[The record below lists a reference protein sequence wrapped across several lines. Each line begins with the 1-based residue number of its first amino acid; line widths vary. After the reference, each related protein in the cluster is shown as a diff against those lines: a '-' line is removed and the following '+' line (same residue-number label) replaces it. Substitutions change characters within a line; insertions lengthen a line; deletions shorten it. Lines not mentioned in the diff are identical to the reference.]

1 MPILKIDDTEFELTV
16 AKYEI
21 EREYD
26 WSEIR
31 ITVKN
36 QYMGYNDYGELL
48 QKADVDEII
57 KTLNDLIYD
66 KTTDEQ
72 ELSFIEPDLTMQ
84 NCILRLHGYCGGLAM
99 KLSIKSFGLD
109 CAKFHMVMK
118 VTQYP
123 Y

>member
-72 ELSFIEPDLTMQ
+72 ELSFIEPDLTM
-84 NCILRLHGYCGGLAM
+84 RLYPAHLNVSGNGCWHRTGHSTSDCFFRYNH
-99 KLSIKSFGLD
+99 SF
-109 CAKFHMVMK
+109 
-118 VTQYP
+118 P
-123 Y
+123 